1 MRDSDAQQTLQQ
13 VILRRPR
20 ASAVSALVVLAL
32 VVLIIPVGPALA
44 ATPSVT
50 INQAAGQADPTT
62 TSPITFTVVF
72 DVPVSGFATGDVS
85 LSGTAGATTAEVT
98 ETTPGTTYNVAVSG
112 MTGGGTVVA
121 TVPANVATD
130 AGGNGNTPSTST
142 DNTVTFAPDTT
153 PPNVSI
159 DQAAGQADPTAVSP
173 INFTV
178 VFNEPVSGFA
188 TGDVSLSGTAGATT
202 AVVTETAPG
211 TTYNVAVSG
220 MTSDGTVI
228 ASIPANVAT
237 DADGNGNTAS
247 TSTDN
252 TVTFDANAPP
262 SATVVGGQCSPTNMA
277 SGTINLAL
285 TDPDGDPLTL
295 SLASNN
301 NPTLV
306 PTVVI
311 GGSGSSRTLTVTAAA
326 RRSGSASLTLS
337 LSDGT
342 VTTTIVIT
350 VIVGSDRNETLNG
363 TGGTDMIF
371 GRSGKNT
378 INGNTGNDLLCGGN
392 SNDTL
397 RGGDG
402 DDILDGER
410 GDDTLD
416 GGDGDDILRGNTGN
430 DTITGGAGA
439 DAFSG
444 GSGTDTA
451 SDFTPAQGDTQDGTI
466 P

>member
-1 MRDSDAQQTLQQ
+1 M
-13 VILRRPR
+13 
-20 ASAVSALVVLAL
+20 LAL
-32 VVLIIPVGPALA
+32 VALIMPVRPALA
-44 ATPSVT
+44 VTPPNVT
-50 INQAAGQADPTT
+50 INQAAGQADPTSA
-62 TSPITFTVVF
+62 SPLAFTVVF
-72 DVPVSGFATGDVS
+72 DEAVSGFV
-85 LSGTAGATTAEVT
+85 
-98 ETTPGTTYNVAVSG
+98 
-112 MTGGGTVVA
+112 
-121 TVPANVATD
+121 
-130 AGGNGNTPSTST
+130 
-142 DNTVTFAPDTT
+142 
-153 PPNVSI
+153 
-159 DQAAGQADPTAVSP
+159 
-173 INFTV
+173 
-178 VFNEPVSGFA
+178 

-202 AVVTETAPG
+202 AVVTETAPNDG
-211 TTYNVAVSG
+211 TTYDVAVSG
-220 MTSDGTVI
+220 MTSSGTVI
-228 ASIPANVAT
+228 ASVPANVATGADGSGNTPSTSIDNTVTFVLDTTPPNVTINQAAGQVDPTSASPIAFTVVFDEVVSGFASGDVSLSGTAGATTAVVTETAPGITYSVAVSGMTSSGTVIASVPANVAT

-262 SATVVGGQCSPTNMA
+262 GATVVGGQCSPTNMA

-285 TDPDGDPLTL
+285 TDPDGDPLAL
-295 SLASNN
+295 SLASNS

-306 PTVVI
+306 PSVVI

-350 VIVGSDRNETLNG
+350 VIVGSDRNETLSG
-363 TGGTDMIF
+363 TAGTDMIF

-397 RGGDG
+397 RGGVG
-402 DDILDGER
+402 NDILDGEH

-416 GGDGDDILRGNTGN
+416 GGVGDDILRGGSGN

-451 SDFTPAQGDTQDGTI
+451 ADFTPAQGDTQDGTI